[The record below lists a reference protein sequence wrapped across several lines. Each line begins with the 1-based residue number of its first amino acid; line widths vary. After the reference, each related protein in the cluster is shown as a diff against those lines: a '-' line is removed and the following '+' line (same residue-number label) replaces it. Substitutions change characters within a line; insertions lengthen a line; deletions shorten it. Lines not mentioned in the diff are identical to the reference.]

1 MFKMNDKTG
10 KNENKKEIVTFDLKA
25 VDAKVVNVRVLNE
38 KTASFTLRCKGF
50 AFYNMKCI
58 EYGEKGHEQYFIAM
72 SQHKGKNEEYY
83 DDYKVYFAKEDEI
96 MLVTEVLRAVEK
108 KY

>member
-10 KNENKKEIVTFDLKA
+10 KNTEKKEIVTIDLKA

-50 AFYNMKCI
+50 SFYNLKCVAYSK
-58 EYGEKGHEQYFIAM
+58 EGREQYFIAM
-72 SQHKGKNEEYY
+72 SQTKGNNDKYY
-83 DDYKVYFAKEDEI
+83 DDYKVYFSKEDEKTI
-96 MLVTEVLRAVEK
+96 IKEVLEQIEE
-108 KY
+108 